1 MYANKIWEEIV
12 IISRVFFCFDPL
24 FSIDVDGADIRLIH
38 FIDIQDKQWFEDR
51 RGEDQ
56 HMIVHMERRSK
67 IVFFFL
73 FSLFFFFLSSLPR
86 RTVAGGFARGERKA
100 RTKERKGKD
109 APFERNSLSWL
120 HAVRISL
127 QRRIIQIIAS
137 EMIISDDHATV
148 DLAALK
154 WHARVSPSYFRFNKQ
169 YIFHA
174 LSEGLS

>member
-1 MYANKIWEEIV
+1 MYGWWYTVNPFHQ
-12 IISRVFFCFDPL
+12 R
-24 FSIDVDGADIRLIH
+24 
-38 FIDIQDKQWFEDR
+38 DKQWFEDR
-51 RGEDQ
+51 RRRGRIDDRTYT
-56 HMIVHMERRSK
+56 ERRLK
-67 IVFFFL
+67 IVFFFS
-73 FSLFFFFLSSLPR
+73 FSLFFFPSLPR
-86 RTVAGGFARGERKA
+86 RTVAAGGWFARGERKA
-100 RTKERKGKD
+100 RGRRKGKD

-120 HAVRISL
+120 HAVRISS

>member
-12 IISRVFFCFDPL
+12 IISRVFFCFGPL

-56 HMIVHMERRSK
+56 WSYTWNGGQRSFS
-67 IVFFFL
+67 FFF

-86 RTVAGGFARGERKA
+86 RTVAGGFAWGERKA

>member
-1 MYANKIWEEIV
+1 
-12 IISRVFFCFDPL
+12 
-24 FSIDVDGADIRLIH
+24 
-38 FIDIQDKQWFEDR
+38 
-51 RGEDQ
+51 
-56 HMIVHMERRSK
+56 MIVYTERRSK

-73 FSLFFFFLSSLPR
+73 FLFFFLFIFSPW
-86 RTVAGGFARGERKA
+86 THGGWREAR
-100 RTKERKGKD
+100 ERKGKD

-154 WHARVSPSYFRFNKQ
+154 
-169 YIFHA
+169 
-174 LSEGLS
+174 